1 MLHPHFFVSECQEPP
16 LASVSPR
23 THKHSFRQTDAPP
36 AHPWSKPSIASRCR
50 RMPVLMNSNLWLRC
64 CPCARG
70 ETSHTCH
77 FSDTHT
83 ADKYADAHGQTCA
96 RLYDKPSWH
105 KIETVMAFKCQTVF
119 LFSFRS
125 HIPLMIQLYPFS
137 VLSRLCFVSSLVFF
151 SCGGGTVDCK
161 REWWPGFNRGI
172 RECASN

>member
-83 ADKYADAHGQTCA
+83 ADKYADAHGQTLCQA
-96 RLYDKPSWH
+96 VWQTILGIKYRPSWPSNV
-105 KIETVMAFKCQTVF
+105 KQSFCFRLEVTFLLWYSYILF
-119 LFSFRS
+119 LFF
-125 HIPLMIQLYPFS
+125 LAC
-137 VLSRLCFVSSLVFF
+137 VLSPVWSSSLVAA
-151 SCGGGTVDCK
+151 VL
-161 REWWPGFNRGI
+161 
-172 RECASN
+172 